1 MSTVIGIDGC
11 RSGWLTTRI
20 LDDKSLSFHVIKN
33 LKDSYLK
40 DLNLTHVGIDM
51 PLELSPT

>member
-40 DLNLTHVGIDM
+40 DLNLTHVY
-51 PLELSPT
+51 